1 MGIHI
6 INFEKCKDKDFS
18 YTHFA
23 FSEIRHFDNFEIMG
37 TPTATIFI
45 ILTSIWIP
53 TIFQELGLWSKGM
66 DEQIM
71 AYSNNRLLEKPICTS
86 VSSS

>member
-1 MGIHI
+1 
-6 INFEKCKDKDFS
+6 
-18 YTHFA
+18 
-23 FSEIRHFDNFEIMG
+23 MG